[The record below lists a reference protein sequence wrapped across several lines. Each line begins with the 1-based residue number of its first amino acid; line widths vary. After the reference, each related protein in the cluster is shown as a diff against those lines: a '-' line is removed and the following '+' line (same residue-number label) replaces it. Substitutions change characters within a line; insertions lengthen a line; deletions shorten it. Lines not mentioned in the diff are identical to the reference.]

1 MAQRSPG
8 TFFFKFDQG
17 AAGTTELVAAV
28 TGKKIVLKALVFTMS
43 AAGTATLK
51 SATTAIS
58 GAMPIAAN
66 GGMVMPPVKDEAYA
80 ECAVSEALNITTTVG
95 LAKGFGAYSLES

>member
-1 MAQRSPG
+1 
-8 TFFFKFDQG
+8 
-17 AAGTTELVAAV
+17 
-28 TGKKIVLKALVFTMS
+28 
-43 AAGTATLK
+43 
-51 SATTAIS
+51 
-58 GAMPIAAN
+58 MPIAAN